1 MEEDETGGK
10 NRKWQVVGYR
20 LSQVLISAHEC
31 KQARKLGAAADS
43 AYLRAP
49 QQLLSQAKLLAGSP
63 WTNK

>member
-31 KQARKLGAAADS
+31 KQARKLGAAADT
-43 AYLRAP
+43 AYLRAL
-49 QQLLSQAKLLAGSP
+49 QQVSQAKLLAGGP